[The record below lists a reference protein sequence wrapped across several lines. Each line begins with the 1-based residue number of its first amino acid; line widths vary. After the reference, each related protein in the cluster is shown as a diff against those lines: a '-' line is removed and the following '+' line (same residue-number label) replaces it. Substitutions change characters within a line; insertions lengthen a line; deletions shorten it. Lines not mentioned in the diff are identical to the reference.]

1 MPTEE
6 TMIVA
11 YCSDNSLD
19 ALGFISQLESKG
31 LGVRAIELDTYT
43 DKGPINTL
51 KDFRQPIY
59 LIISDNFLRSYECMK
74 DGKSLL
80 SEFYIPQEL
89 RPIILR
95 GTYNLDKGPTQY
107 VDTKFERVGD
117 VIAYMNY
124 WQEIYL
130 QLKEESKL
138 SGVKS
143 KKLVEHKKIA
153 NEIGDFLGILR
164 TSPYLDFEEESK
176 NGFQTIL
183 DRFGILPTMV
193 TSLPNDEKAT
203 DDALDQTKLD
213 KLEEARQLLEEE
225 EMEDRKRQLELIKE
239 ANLVDKVIAYK
250 EKNSIF
256 KNGSHNN
263 DPEEDDMAT
272 LDRMADEIEQQQK
285 ISRLKPYEELI
296 KEDQKMMEMLE
307 NDNEVAEANDILDS
321 EENPEEMIDV
331 ETGITDVENQDKPT
345 TDFEDFFHQPKE
357 SIETEKDSIHNIKQL
372 VKDNKIELALEEL
385 KKLIQSNPNN
395 LDLQHRF
402 AKIMV
407 NNKGDHYKATQIL
420 EQILEQD
427 SEYVKAY
434 YLLAQIAEN
443 HQDFLLAKS
452 YYEKVINLDKKFPNI
467 HFKIGSILRT
477 HFPEQEKAAA
487 KYFKKAIALDPRS
500 SEAYY
505 QLGLIKAQQDGKY
518 KKAIKKFRKCLKIKP
533 LHPMASFEIAK
544 LYAAAG
550 KAEKAKSIYK
560 SAVKNNAELDK
571 PEFRNELG
579 LQKKKKDS
587 DIFDIINEEQK
598 IVRNNNQLDETVL
611 ITGATSGI
619 GKATA
624 ILFAQKGYRLIL
636 TGRRTDRLESLKK
649 ELRNSYDIE
658 VKTLQFDVRDL
669 SEGKKM
675 LTSLPKAWSNI
686 DILINNAG
694 LALGLSPIQEGNID
708 NWETMIDTNIKGLL
722 YMTRAIAPSMVKRK
736 SGHIINICSTAGKEV
751 YPNGNVYCATKHAVD
766 ALTKAMRVDLY
777 KHNIKVSQISP
788 AHVEETEFSLVRFDG
803 DEDKSKIYDDF
814 NPLKATDVADAIF
827 YIINRPA
834 HVNIQDV
841 IMMGTQQANSNHIN
855 RIGRIFD

>member
-6 TMIVA
+6 TLVVA

-19 ALGFISQLESKG
+19 ALNLIAQLESKG
-31 LGVRAIELDTYT
+31 LGVKAIELDKQS

-59 LIISDNFLRSYECMK
+59 LIISDNFLRSFDCMK
-74 DGKSLL
+74 DGKNLL

-89 RPIILR
+89 RPVITR
-95 GTYNLDKGPTQY
+95 GTYSPGNGSTQY

-130 QLKEESKL
+130 QLKEESKQ
-138 SGVKS
+138 SGQKTER
-143 KKLVEHKKIA
+143 LGQHKKIA

-164 TSPYLDFEEESK
+164 TSAYLDFEEESK
-176 NGFQTIL
+176 TNFQTIL
-183 DRFGILPTMV
+183 NRFGVLPGV
-193 TSLPNDEKAT
+193 VSSIEHDINEEEE
-203 DDALDQTKLD
+203 ALDQNKLD

-225 EMEDRKRQLELIKE
+225 EKEDLKRQLELVNE

-256 KNGSHNN
+256 KNGSREN
-263 DPEEDDMAT
+263 DLEEDDMAT
-272 LDRMADEIEQQQK
+272 LDRMADEIERQQK
-285 ISRLKPYEELI
+285 DSRLKPYAELI
-296 KEDQKMMEMLE
+296 EEDQKMREILDQE
-307 NDNEVAEANDILDS
+307 EEKDDILDS
-321 EENPEEMIDV
+321 NENPEEMIDV
-331 ETGITDVENQDKPT
+331 ETGITDVENLDKPS
-345 TDFEDFFHQPKE
+345 TDFEDFFQQPKE
-357 SIETEKDSIHNIKQL
+357 SLETEKDNIQNIKKL
-372 VKDNKIELALEEL
+372 VKNNKVEEALEEL
-385 KKLIQSNPNN
+385 KKLIQADPTN
-395 LDLQHRF
+395 LDLQYQY

-407 NNKGDHYKATQIL
+407 NEKGDHYKATQIL

-427 SEYVKAY
+427 KEFVKAY
-434 YLLAQIAEN
+434 HLLAQIAEN

-452 YYEKVINLDKKFPNI
+452 YYEKVINLDKKFPDI
-467 HFKIGSILRT
+467 HFKIGMILKQQ
-477 HFPEQEKAAA
+477 FPDQEESSL
-487 KYFKKAIALDPRS
+487 KYFKKAIERNPRS
-500 SEAYY
+500 AEAYY
-505 QLGLIKAQQDGKY
+505 QSGLIYATQKDKF
-518 KKAIKKFRKCLKIKP
+518 KKALKRFRKCLKLKP
-533 LHPMASFEIAK
+533 LHPYASYEMAK
-544 LYAAAG
+544 LYATIG
-550 KAEKAKSIYK
+550 KTEKAKSIFK
-560 SAVKNNAELDK
+560 SAIKINAQLDSAESRAELG
-571 PEFRNELG
+571 F
-579 LQKKKKDS
+579 QKKKRDI
-587 DIFDIINEEQK
+587 DIFDRITEEQT

-636 TGRRTDRLESLKK
+636 TGRRPDRLQNLKK
-649 ELRNSYDIE
+649 ELKDSYSID

-669 SEGKKM
+669 EKTKKM
-675 LTSLPKAWSNI
+675 ISALPEAWKNI

-694 LALGLSPIQEGNID
+694 LALGLSPIHEGD
-708 NWETMIDTNIKGLL
+708 VAHWETMIDTNIKGLL
-722 YMTRAIAPSMVKRK
+722 YMTRAIAPSMVKRQ

-777 KHNIKVSQISP
+777 KHNIKISQISP

-803 DEDKSKIYDDF
+803 DQDKSKIYNDF
-814 NPLKATDVADAIF
+814 NPLKATDVADAIY

-841 IMMGTQQANSNHIN
+841 VMMGTQQANSNNIN

>member
-6 TMIVA
+6 TLVVA

-19 ALGFISQLESKG
+19 ALNFISKLESKG
-31 LGVRAIELDTYT
+31 LGVRAIELDKHS

-59 LIISDNFLRSYECMK
+59 LIISDNFLRSYDCMK

-89 RPIILR
+89 RPIISR
-95 GTYNLDKGPTQY
+95 GTYIQDNGPTQY

-130 QLKEESKL
+130 QLKEESKQT
-138 SGVKS
+138 GVKS

-164 TSPYLDFEEESK
+164 TSAYLDFEEESK
-176 NGFQTIL
+176 KGFQTIL
-183 DRFGILPTMV
+183 DRFGVLPSMV
-193 TSLPNDEKAT
+193 TTFTETENT
-203 DDALDQTKLD
+203 QDDSLDQNKLD

-225 EMEDRKRQLELIKE
+225 EKEDRKRQLELINE

-250 EKNSIF
+250 EKSSIF
-256 KNGSHNN
+256 KNGSHEN
-263 DPEEDDMAT
+263 DLEEDDMAR

-285 ISRLKPYEELI
+285 DSRLKPYAELI
-296 KEDQKMMEMLE
+296 KEDQKMMELLGNKLE
-307 NDNEVAEANDILDS
+307 AEEKDDILDS

-331 ETGITDVENQDKPT
+331 ETGITDVENLDKPN
-345 TDFEDFFHQPKE
+345 TDFEDYFHQPKE
-357 SIETEKDSIHNIKQL
+357 SIETEKDTIQNIKQL
-372 VKDNKIELALEEL
+372 VKNNKVDLALEEL

-395 LDLQHRF
+395 LDLQYQF

-407 NNKGDHYKATQIL
+407 NDKGDHYKATQIL

-427 SEYVKAY
+427 NEYVKAY
-434 YLLAQIAEN
+434 HLLAQIAEN

-467 HFKIGSILRT
+467 HFKIGSILTT
-477 HFPEQEKAAA
+477 HFPNQEESAV

-500 SEAYY
+500 AESFY
-505 QLGLIKAQQDGKY
+505 QLGLIKAQQEGKY
-518 KKAIKKFRKCLKIKP
+518 KKALKKFRKCLKIKP
-533 LHPMASFEIAK
+533 LHPFASFEMAK

-550 KAEKAKSIYK
+550 KSDKAKSIYK
-560 SAVKNNAELDK
+560 SAVKINAQLDAPK
-571 PEFRNELG
+571 FRDQLG
-579 LQKKKKDS
+579 LQKKKKES
-587 DIFDIINEEQK
+587 DIFDIIDKEQK

-624 ILFAQKGYRLIL
+624 ILFAQKGYRLII
-636 TGRRTDRLESLKK
+636 TGRRTDRLQLLKK
-649 ELRNSYDIE
+649 ELKKSYSIE

-669 SEGKKM
+669 EDAKKM
-675 LTSLPKAWSNI
+675 IASLSDSWSNI

-694 LALGLSPIQEGNID
+694 LALGLSPIHEGDITH
-708 NWETMIDTNIKGLL
+708 WQTMIDTNIKGLL
-722 YMTRAIAPSMVKRK
+722 YMTRAIAPAMVKRK

-777 KHNIKVSQISP
+777 KHTIKVSQISP

-803 DEDKSKIYDDF
+803 DQDKSKIYEDF
-814 NPLKATDVADAIF
+814 NPLKASDVADAIY

-841 IMMGTQQANSNHIN
+841 VMMGTQQANSNNIN